1 MLVKTIDD
9 FNNLIKS
16 TEEPSFQASFYKESL
31 SKPFIVLLPRMLSKM
46 LSNLKSMDSLLA
58 IDEVEDAYTIFRKM
72 LETFF
77 LVKSVLVNPQIARTY
92 IIHEDKL
99 SKKVMNNY
107 RTDEVKAFIE
117 GKPDGYLE
125 YGFVEQLVD
134 TSEEGFKY
142 TIKTVAN
149 AADVGDL
156 YKWYR
161 VTSNFVHNNLTQF
174 KINKPDLSAKLITMC
189 DTVTNKL
196 LETINNY

>member
-1 MLVKTIDD
+1 MNDLSQIKTKLCEKSFQINLYKQTQAKRYLIILEWQIDKISNNLKTIDC
-9 FNNLIKS
+9 LIK
-16 TEEPSFQASFYKESL
+16 KEY
-31 SKPFIVLLPRMLSKM
+31 I
-46 LSNLKSMDSLLA
+46 
-58 IDEVEDAYTIFRKM
+58 EDAYTIFRKM

-77 LVKSVLVNPQIARTY
+77 LIESVLVNPQVARTY

-99 SKKVMNNY
+99 SKKVINNY

-125 YGFVEQLVD
+125 YGFVEKIVD

-149 AADVGDL
+149 AAGVSDL

-161 VTSNFVHNNLTQF
+161 ITSNFVHNNLTQF
-174 KINKPDLSAKLITMC
+174 KINKLDLSTKLITMC
-189 DTVTNKL
+189 DTIAKKL

>member
-1 MLVKTIDD
+1 MRAINNLTQIKTRLSDKDFQIDLYKQTQTKRYLVILEWQIDKISDNLNTIDC
-9 FNNLIKS
+9 LL
-16 TEEPSFQASFYKESL
+16 EKEY
-31 SKPFIVLLPRMLSKM
+31 I
-46 LSNLKSMDSLLA
+46 
-58 IDEVEDAYTIFRKM
+58 EDAYTIFRKM

-77 LVKSVLVNPQIARTY
+77 LVESVLVNPQIARTY

-107 RTDEVKAFIE
+107 RTDEVKAFVE

-149 AADVGDL
+149 AAGVGDL

>member
-1 MLVKTIDD
+1 MNNIDQIKSRLGDKDFQIELYKQTQAKRYLVILEWQIDKISDNLNTIDC
-9 FNNLIKS
+9 LL
-16 TEEPSFQASFYKESL
+16 EKEY
-31 SKPFIVLLPRMLSKM
+31 I
-46 LSNLKSMDSLLA
+46 
-58 IDEVEDAYTIFRKM
+58 EDAYTIFRKM

-77 LVKSVLVNPQIARTY
+77 LVESVLVNPQIARTY

-107 RTDEVKAFIE
+107 RTDEVKAFVE

-125 YGFVEQLVD
+125 YGFVERLVD

-149 AADVGDL
+149 AAGVGDL

>member
-1 MLVKTIDD
+1 MRAINNLTQIKTRLSDKDFQIDLYKRTQTKRYLVILEWQIDKISDNLNTIDC
-9 FNNLIKS
+9 LL
-16 TEEPSFQASFYKESL
+16 EKEY
-31 SKPFIVLLPRMLSKM
+31 I
-46 LSNLKSMDSLLA
+46 
-58 IDEVEDAYTIFRKM
+58 EDAYTIFRKM

-77 LVKSVLVNPQIARTY
+77 LVESVLVNPQIARTY

-149 AADVGDL
+149 AAGVGDL

>member
-1 MLVKTIDD
+1 MQAMNNIDQIKSRLGDKDFQIKLYKQTQAKRYLVILEWQIDKISDNLNTIDC
-9 FNNLIKS
+9 LL
-16 TEEPSFQASFYKESL
+16 EKEY
-31 SKPFIVLLPRMLSKM
+31 I
-46 LSNLKSMDSLLA
+46 
-58 IDEVEDAYTIFRKM
+58 EDAYTIFRKM

-77 LVKSVLVNPQIARTY
+77 LVESVLVNPQIARTY

-107 RTDEVKAFIE
+107 RTDEVKAFVE

-149 AADVGDL
+149 AAGVGDL

-174 KINKPDLSAKLITMC
+174 KINKPDLSTKLITMC

>member
-1 MLVKTIDD
+1 MRAINNLTQIKTRLSDKDFQIDLYKQTQTKRYLVILEWQIDKISDNLNTIDC
-9 FNNLIKS
+9 LL
-16 TEEPSFQASFYKESL
+16 EKEY
-31 SKPFIVLLPRMLSKM
+31 I
-46 LSNLKSMDSLLA
+46 
-58 IDEVEDAYTIFRKM
+58 EDAYTIFRKM

-77 LVKSVLVNPQIARTY
+77 LVESVLVNPQIARTY

-107 RTDEVKAFIE
+107 RTDEVKAFVE

-149 AADVGDL
+149 AAGVGDL

-174 KINKPDLSAKLITMC
+174 KINKPDLFAKLITMC

>member
-77 LVKSVLVNPQIARTY
+77 LVESVLVNPQIARTY

-149 AADVGDL
+149 AAGVGDL

-161 VTSNFVHNNLTQF
+161 ITSNFVHNNLTQF

>member
-77 LVKSVLVNPQIARTY
+77 LVESVLVNPQIARTY

-149 AADVGDL
+149 AAGVGDL

-189 DTVTNKL
+189 DTVTTKL

>member
-77 LVKSVLVNPQIARTY
+77 LVESVLVNPQIARTY

-107 RTDEVKAFIE
+107 RTDEVKAFVE

-149 AADVGDL
+149 AAGVGDL

-161 VTSNFVHNNLTQF
+161 ITSNFVHNNLTQF

>member
-1 MLVKTIDD
+1 MQAINNLTQIKTRLGDKDFQIDLYKQTQAKRYLVILEWQIDKISDNLNTIDC
-9 FNNLIKS
+9 LL
-16 TEEPSFQASFYKESL
+16 EKEY
-31 SKPFIVLLPRMLSKM
+31 I
-46 LSNLKSMDSLLA
+46 
-58 IDEVEDAYTIFRKM
+58 EDAYTIFRKM

-77 LVKSVLVNPQIARTY
+77 LVESVLVNPQIARTY

-107 RTDEVKAFIE
+107 RTDEVKAFVE

-149 AADVGDL
+149 AAGVGDL

>member
-1 MLVKTIDD
+1 MQAINNLTQIKTRLSDKDFQMNLYKHTQTKRYLVILEWQIDKISDNLNTIDC
-9 FNNLIKS
+9 LL
-16 TEEPSFQASFYKESL
+16 EKEY
-31 SKPFIVLLPRMLSKM
+31 I
-46 LSNLKSMDSLLA
+46 
-58 IDEVEDAYTIFRKM
+58 EDAYTIFRKM

-77 LVKSVLVNPQIARTY
+77 LVESVLVNPQIARTY

-107 RTDEVKAFIE
+107 RTDEVKAFVE

-149 AADVGDL
+149 AAGVGDL

-196 LETINNY
+196 LETIINY

>member
-77 LVKSVLVNPQIARTY
+77 LVESVLVNPQIARTY

-149 AADVGDL
+149 AAGVGDL

>member
-1 MLVKTIDD
+1 MRAINNLTQIKTRLSDKDFQIDLYKQTQTKRYLVILEWQIDKISDNLNTIDC
-9 FNNLIKS
+9 LL
-16 TEEPSFQASFYKESL
+16 EKEY
-31 SKPFIVLLPRMLSKM
+31 I
-46 LSNLKSMDSLLA
+46 
-58 IDEVEDAYTIFRKM
+58 EDAYTIFRKM

-77 LVKSVLVNPQIARTY
+77 LVESVLVNPQIARTY

-107 RTDEVKAFIE
+107 RTDEVKSFVE

-125 YGFVEQLVD
+125 YGFVERLVD

-149 AADVGDL
+149 AAGVGDL

-189 DTVTNKL
+189 DTVTTKL

>member
-1 MLVKTIDD
+1 MNLYKQTQVKRYLVILEWQIDKISDNLNTIDC
-9 FNNLIKS
+9 LIK
-16 TEEPSFQASFYKESL
+16 KEY
-31 SKPFIVLLPRMLSKM
+31 I
-46 LSNLKSMDSLLA
+46 
-58 IDEVEDAYTIFRKM
+58 EDAYTIFRKM

-77 LVKSVLVNPQIARTY
+77 LVESVLVNPQIARTY

-149 AADVGDL
+149 AAGVGDL

>member
-1 MLVKTIDD
+1 MNDLSQIKTKLCEKSFQINLYKQTQAKRYLIILEWQIDKISNNLNTIDC
-9 FNNLIKS
+9 LIK
-16 TEEPSFQASFYKESL
+16 KEY
-31 SKPFIVLLPRMLSKM
+31 I
-46 LSNLKSMDSLLA
+46 
-58 IDEVEDAYTIFRKM
+58 EDAYTIFRKM

-77 LVKSVLVNPQIARTY
+77 LIESVLINPQVARTY

-107 RTDEVKAFIE
+107 RTDEIKAFVE

-125 YGFVEQLVD
+125 YGFVEKLVD

-149 AADVGDL
+149 AAGVGDL

-161 VTSNFVHNNLTQF
+161 ITSNFVHNNLTQF
-174 KINKPDLSAKLITMC
+174 KINKLDLSAKLITMC
-189 DTVTNKL
+189 DTITKKL

>member
-1 MLVKTIDD
+1 MQAINNLTQIKTRLSDKDFQMNLYKHTQTKRYLVILEWQIDKISDNLNTIDCLVK
-9 FNNLIKS
+9 
-16 TEEPSFQASFYKESL
+16 KEY
-31 SKPFIVLLPRMLSKM
+31 I
-46 LSNLKSMDSLLA
+46 
-58 IDEVEDAYTIFRKM
+58 EDAYTIFRKM

-77 LVKSVLVNPQIARTY
+77 LVESVLVNPQIARTY

-107 RTDEVKAFIE
+107 RTDEVKAFVE

-149 AADVGDL
+149 AAGVGDL

-161 VTSNFVHNNLTQF
+161 ITSNFVHNNLTQF
-174 KINKPDLSAKLITMC
+174 KINKPDLYAKLITMC

-196 LETINNY
+196 FETINNY

>member
-1 MLVKTIDD
+1 MRATNNLTQIKTRLSDKDFQIDLYKQTQTKRYLVILEWQIDKISDNLNTIDC
-9 FNNLIKS
+9 LL
-16 TEEPSFQASFYKESL
+16 EKEY
-31 SKPFIVLLPRMLSKM
+31 I
-46 LSNLKSMDSLLA
+46 
-58 IDEVEDAYTIFRKM
+58 EDAYTIFRKM

-77 LVKSVLVNPQIARTY
+77 LVESVLVNPQIARTY

-107 RTDEVKAFIE
+107 RTDEVKAFVE

-149 AADVGDL
+149 AAGVGDL

>member
-1 MLVKTIDD
+1 MQAINNLTQIKTRLGDKDFQIDLYKQTQTKRYLVILEWQIDKISDNLNTIDC
-9 FNNLIKS
+9 LL
-16 TEEPSFQASFYKESL
+16 EKEY
-31 SKPFIVLLPRMLSKM
+31 I
-46 LSNLKSMDSLLA
+46 
-58 IDEVEDAYTIFRKM
+58 EDAYTIFRKM

-77 LVKSVLVNPQIARTY
+77 LVESVLVNPQIARTY

-107 RTDEVKAFIE
+107 RTDEVKAFVE

-149 AADVGDL
+149 AAGVGDL

>member
-1 MLVKTIDD
+1 MQAINNLAQIKTRVSDKDFQINLYKQTQAKRYLVILEWQIDKISDNLNTIDC
-9 FNNLIKS
+9 LIN
-16 TEEPSFQASFYKESL
+16 KEY
-31 SKPFIVLLPRMLSKM
+31 I
-46 LSNLKSMDSLLA
+46 
-58 IDEVEDAYTIFRKM
+58 EDAYTIFRKM

-77 LVKSVLVNPQIARTY
+77 LVESVLVNPQVARTY

-107 RTDEVKAFIE
+107 RTDEIKVFVE

-149 AADVGDL
+149 AAGVGDL

-161 VTSNFVHNNLTQF
+161 ITSNFVHNNLTQF
-174 KINKPDLSAKLITMC
+174 KINKPDLSTKLITMC
-189 DTVTNKL
+189 DTITKKL
-196 LETINNY
+196 LDTINNY